1 MIHNKKRID
10 GLDLMKAIGIL
21 MVVSLHVPLWQLD
34 FISSPD
40 WQHKIQYALRLIAEG
55 VPIFLMVNGFL
66 LLRKTEFDFEKHIR
80 KMGKIFCILLIW
92 SVILTLIGSWMA
104 GEILTF
110 RSFLLYILNTCMGS
124 TYTGVLWFL
133 QSLLAVYLVFP
144 LIWHIY
150 KEHQRVFEYFFV
162 ILFLFG
168 EVFNGIGLLRDYL
181 GTCTNIVV
189 IDSLLVGITRFNAI
203 DNLWYV
209 FYFCLG
215 GMIWNHIMWIQQH
228 RKSLIF
234 AGGMAWAMAYL
245 YGYMMSMRIG
255 EIYNPA
261 YNYNSPFMLVML
273 IGLFALV
280 LPYEN
285 KGKFVQKLLSS
296 IGANTFGIY
305 SSHFIFIFI
314 IQKYYFY
321 QNFGQ
326 GLLVYLIVF
335 LCSYLFSILIK
346 RIPILHWIV
355 EI

>member
-110 RSFLLYILNTCMGS
+110 RLFLLYILNTCMGS

-305 SSHFIFIFI
+305 LSHFIFIFI